1 MNYFATEYTIH
12 FDDTMAYGS
21 HHFLTAFK
29 LQCAARES
37 FLFGERIFDISG
49 VEQALDRIQLL
60 TADAYARNLHAAKLG
75 ERLAILLTIEEWHRA
90 SARFCYRVLRA
101 DGQPICA
108 GFQTLI
114 GVDAD
119 SGLPIPLP
127 DPLWQAMEEMRAI
140 EEPTIGKIISR
151 TYPRRWSGSP
161 KAVWPGRTGSIDRL
175 SARAIP
181 ESTGNWL
188 SPAFAKNICAEQ
200 NAIDRQRIPTR
211 RWAIDYVATTLIR
224 WGYLPGKA
232 PWTWACC
239 VSE

>member
-37 FLFGERIFDISG
+37 FLFGEKIFDVAG
-49 VEQALDRIQLL
+49 VAEALDKILLL
-60 TADAYARNLHAAKLG
+60 TADAYARNLNAARLG

-90 SARFCYRVLRA
+90 SARFCYRVIRA

-114 GVDAD
+114 GVDAN

-127 DPLWQAMEEMRAI
+127 DPLWNAMEAMRAI
-140 EEPTIGKIISR
+140 EEPTTEKSFR
-151 TYPRRWSGSP
+151 D
-161 KAVWPGRTGSIDRL
+161 SILAGGADVQKLFGQAQRDAAMGFF
-175 SARAIP
+175 ARAIS
-181 ESTGNWL
+181 ESKSNW
-188 SPAFAKNICAEQ
+188 FNIKFINKHRAKRSVFNCW
-200 NAIDRQRIPTR
+200 RIRTR
-211 RWAIDYVATTLIR
+211 RWTIDDAR
-224 WGYLPGKA
+224 
-232 PWTWACC
+232 
-239 VSE
+239 